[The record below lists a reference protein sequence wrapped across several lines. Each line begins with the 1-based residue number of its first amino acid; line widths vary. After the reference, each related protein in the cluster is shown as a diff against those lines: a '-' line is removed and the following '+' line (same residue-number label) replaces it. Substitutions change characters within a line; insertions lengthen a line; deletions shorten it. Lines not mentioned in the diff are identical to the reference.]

1 LAVVNAN
8 VPNMLGQISTA
19 LANGG
24 LNIIDMLN
32 KSRND
37 LAYTLCDVDSPLT
50 AEVVGK
56 LAAIKGV
63 MSVRTI

>member
-1 LAVVNAN
+1 
-8 VPNMLGQISTA
+8 
-19 LANGG
+19 
-24 LNIIDMLN
+24 
-32 KSRND
+32 
-37 LAYTLCDVDSPLT
+37 VDSPLT